1 MVLSI
6 KSCLQ
11 AVFHILTVV
20 GKNILLSLYYRP
32 AGSVFSMPSP
42 AEQIIKLVLLKYETK
57 KTWLKLSL
65 RFDETQRLKI
75 CVSFLLIELRLKHIR
90 SCLISRIR
98 FKHVI
103 SRIVEIKNVLPS
115 CRGMPEI
122 LLEN

>member
-20 GKNILLSLYYRP
+20 GKNILLSLFYSP

-42 AEQIIKLVLLKYETK
+42 AEQIIKLVLLKYKTK

-65 RFDETQRLKI
+65 RFDETQRLKNL
-75 CVSFLLIELRLKHIR
+75 C
-90 SCLISRIR
+90 
-98 FKHVI
+98 
-103 SRIVEIKNVLPS
+103 
-115 CRGMPEI
+115 
-122 LLEN
+122 